1 MPCEFLTDSFKLVR
15 KSFPPVFGPFF
26 SPPSFPLAKLE
37 AIILF
42 TCGLN
47 MDLLVHPF
55 LCLPGLG
62 VLGVVAGR
70 GLGVLGNHAPLLDGW
85 WLQITFC
92 IWLYV
97 GMFVVSLPLQCYS
110 PLRTGITCIFHTD
123 LWTVVHVIGDQSLAW
138 AWMSGVFWWKATFY
152 SHLPVQGDFK

>member
-47 MDLLVHPF
+47 VDLLVHPF
-55 LCLPGLG
+55 LFLPGLG

-70 GLGVLGNHAPLLDGW
+70 ALGSSETMLLSSMGDDYRSHSAFDYT
-85 WLQITFC
+85 LECLLSVFLC
-92 IWLYV
+92 N
-97 GMFVVSLPLQCYS
+97 
-110 PLRTGITCIFHTD
+110 
-123 LWTVVHVIGDQSLAW
+123 VI
-138 AWMSGVFWWKATFY
+138 V
-152 SHLPVQGDFK
+152 P